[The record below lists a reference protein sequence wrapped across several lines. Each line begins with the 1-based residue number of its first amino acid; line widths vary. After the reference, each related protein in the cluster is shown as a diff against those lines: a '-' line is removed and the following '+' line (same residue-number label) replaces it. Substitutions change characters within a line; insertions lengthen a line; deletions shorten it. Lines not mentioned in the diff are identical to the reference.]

1 MKRLFSLFLGLALSL
16 SGYEAKNYQS
26 LLKIEGFSEEAMK
39 IHIALYEGYVKNA
52 TLLSKQLE
60 EMARK
65 GEGSSYS
72 FGALKRRFAWEFDGM
87 RLHELYFDQFIGGAG
102 KISAQDLP
110 VIQAIKKQFGSVE
123 EWKRSFI
130 ATGMMRGIGWAV
142 LYYDPETKSLIN
154 CWINEHDVGH
164 LAGGKPLLVMDVFEH
179 AYMLQYG
186 LDRVAYIQ
194 AFFSHLN
201 WDIVCARFCKAVGDK
216 N

>member
-1 MKRLFSLFLGLALSL
+1 MKKALFFVLGFALSL
-16 SGYEAKNYQS
+16 SAYEAKNYSS
-26 LLKIEGFSEEAMK
+26 LLKMEGFSEEAMR
-39 IHIALYEGYVKNA
+39 IHIALYQGYVKNA
-52 TLLSKQLE
+52 TSLAKQIE

-87 RLHELYFDQFIGGAG
+87 RLHELYFDQFIEGAG
-102 KISAQDLP
+102 KISPQDLP
-110 VIQAIKKQFGSVE
+110 IVQAIKKQFGSME

-164 LAGGKPLLVMDVFEH
+164 LAGGAPLLVMDVFEH

-186 LDRVAYIQ
+186 LDRAAYIQ

-201 WDIVCARFCKAVGDK
+201 WDVVCARFCNCLLK